1 MSKYKMRFANKISG
15 LRILII
21 PFFISTLL
29 YYQPQKDYLRFVALG
44 IFLLAISTDAIDG
57 YIARIK
63 NEKTAIGI
71 ILDPLADKLLL
82 ASGYICTYTVG
93 NFPEGIKLP
102 LWIVVVVVSRD
113 FLIFLGIA
121 IIYLTKGKLRIF
133 PSVWGKLTTFFQ
145 MITIVSLLLQLRI
158 TGILSYIMVVFTF
171 VSGLSYL
178 KRGINSLNGSDI
190 EFDSGTIN

>member
-1 MSKYKMRFANKISG
+1 MRFANKISG

-63 NEKTAIGI
+63 NEKTTIGT

-93 NFPEGIKLP
+93 NFPRGIKLP

-158 TGILSYIMVVFTF
+158 TGILSYNMVVFTF

>member
-1 MSKYKMRFANKISG
+1 MRFANKISG

-29 YYQPQKDYLRFVALG
+29 YYQPQKDYLRFFALG

-63 NEKTAIGI
+63 NEKTTIGT

-102 LWIVVVVVSRD
+102 LWMVVVVVSRD

-133 PSVWGKLTTFFQ
+133 PSVWGKLTTSFQ

-158 TGILSYIMVVFTF
+158 TGILSYIMVVFTC

>member
-1 MSKYKMRFANKISG
+1 MRFANKISG

-63 NEKTAIGI
+63 NEKTTIGT

-93 NFPEGIKLP
+93 NFPGGIKLP

>member
-1 MSKYKMRFANKISG
+1 MRFANKISG